1 MGQFCESRCHPFL
14 RTTIGIDRMSS
25 LKCKFIIGF
34 SCVVTLVTSYL
45 IVSEQGINAHLEDAL
60 VKSFSTQHMRDFA
73 DMLQSG
79 FRLPESC
86 AVRAWWTLLVAPRDK
101 RLHSVSR
108 LLRGWAAAQAW
119 EGKWTLARDK
129 RQAGLR

>member
-1 MGQFCESRCHPFL
+1 
-14 RTTIGIDRMSS
+14 MSS
-25 LKCKFIIGF
+25 LKCTFIIGF

-45 IVSEQGINAHLEDAL
+45 IISEQGINAHLEDAL
-60 VKSFSTQHMRDFA
+60 VKSFSTQHMRDFG

-86 AVRAWWTLLVAPRDK
+86 AVRARLTLPVAPGDK
-101 RLHSVSR
+101 RLHSVGR
-108 LLRGWAAAQAW
+108 LPRGWAAAPAW
-119 EGKWTLARDK
+119 EGQWTVAHDK